1 MCNHNQKYKN
11 INTIIIGGGL
21 GGLIAGATLSK
32 RGKKVLLLEQHYIP
46 GGCATSFKRKDFV
59 MEVGLHELDG
69 LHNLDTK
76 VEIFNYLDVFKHI
89 KFLQIP
95 ELFQLNRPEFNFTV
109 PHGNE
114 EAIKKLV
121 EAFPEEEQ
129 AIQHF
134 VKLINGVLKE
144 IPKIPQSKYIATLI
158 YPLMPLLFPNVVKSS
173 RITVGDWLD
182 KHIKN
187 EKLKLLLTTNILY
200 YSDDPYNMS
209 MMYFSAA
216 QGSYIGGGGYFIKG
230 GSQKL
235 SDYLSLYIEQMGGQ
249 VLLGKMVEDILV
261 DNGIAVGVRYR
272 DAFNN
277 KIGKISIYSDTII
290 ANVAIPNVLKM
301 LPIQYQPIVEDKI
314 KDLEE
319 SCSLIS
325 IYMGF
330 NADLKKIG
338 VKHYSSFFQGE
349 DIQTLSD
356 IKNNF
361 KGDWQNRSFV
371 FVDYSQV
378 DSNLCPEGKS
388 VGVICAA
395 DYLSDW
401 EDLNTIDYK
410 KKKEEV
416 AQIFFNRL
424 EKYYPCIM
432 NHLECYEVGTAKTI
446 QKYTLNHKGTPYGF
460 SQKLSQSAQKRDF
473 SISQI
478 KNLYFASAWTF
489 PGGGY
494 TGTIISGFLTANK
507 IIKLS
512 RLLKY
517 DNSKIED
524 ERKVKLIAK
533 REIAENTL
541 ELTFEKPKHF
551 EHVAGQYVVLKI
563 DNPHY
568 TELDLSFRSL
578 SIVSH
583 PKDETLKFSMR
594 KSNSSFKKNIATITQ
609 GDTLTI
615 FGPIGNFLLDDLDDF
630 DSNIVFLI
638 SGIGITPIIPMLK
651 DLVGKKHKGKIVLF
665 YTNKSIETAAYHNEL
680 QSVLLENYSY
690 FPIYTLN
697 GKRINE
703 ILLKD
708 KLKNLDDFKYYIVGT
723 KSFLKTMQ
731 EILVKNNVNSDK
743 IKIDDFG

>member
-1 MCNHNQKYKN
+1 MKKYN
-11 INTIIIGGGL
+11 SIIIGGGL

-32 RGKKVLLLEQHYIP
+32 RGQKVLLLEQHYIP

-69 LHNLDTK
+69 LHDLDTK

-89 KFLQIP
+89 EFLQVP
-95 ELFQLNRPEFNFTV
+95 ELFQLNRHEFNFTF
-109 PHGNE
+109 PHGNK
-114 EAIKKLV
+114 EAIKKLT
-121 EAFPEEEQ
+121 EAFPEEEKG
-129 AIQHF
+129 IQKYF
-134 VKLINGVLKE
+134 ELINGVLKE
-144 IPKIPQSKYIATLI
+144 IPKIPQSKFISTLI
-158 YPLMPLLFPNVVKSS
+158 YPIMPLLFPNVVKSS
-173 RITVGDWLD
+173 GITVGDWLD
-182 KHIKN
+182 RHIKN

-209 MMYFSAA
+209 MMYYSVA
-216 QGSYIGGGGYFIKG
+216 QGSYIGGGGHFIKG

-235 SDYLSLYIEQMGGQ
+235 SDYLSHSIEQMGGQ

-261 DNGIAVGVRYR
+261 DKGVAVGVKYR
-272 DAFNN
+272 DAFNSKLN
-277 KIGKISIYSDTII
+277 KVSMYADTII
-290 ANVAIPNVLKM
+290 VNAAIPNVLKM
-301 LPIQYQPIVEDKI
+301 LPLQYQPSVQNKI

-330 NADLKKIG
+330 NVDLKKFG

-349 DIQTLSD
+349 DIQTLKDLKS
-356 IKNNF
+356 NF
-361 KGDWQNRSFV
+361 KGDWQNKSFV

-401 EDLNTIDYK
+401 ENLDAIAYK

-416 AQIFFNRL
+416 AQLFFNRL
-424 EKYYPCIM
+424 EKHHPGIM
-432 NHLECYEVGTAKTI
+432 SHLEYYEVGTAKTI
-446 QKYTLNHKGTPYGF
+446 KRYTLNPKGTPYGY

-473 SISQI
+473 SIPKI
-478 KNLYFASAWTF
+478 KNLHFASAWTF

-507 IIKLS
+507 ITKSS
-512 RLLKY
+512 RLLNY
-517 DNSKIED
+517 DNSEIEN
-524 ERKVKLIAK
+524 ERQLKLIDK
-533 REIAENTL
+533 REVTENTL
-541 ELTFEKPKHF
+541 ELTFEKPKLF

-568 TELDLSFRSL
+568 AELDLPFRSL

-594 KSNSSFKKNIATITQ
+594 KSNSSFKRSISAMTQ
-609 GDTLTI
+609 GETATI
-615 FGPIGNFLLDDLDDF
+615 FGPIGNFLLDGNEA
-630 DSNIVFLI
+630 NIVFLI
-638 SGIGITPIIPMLK
+638 SGIGITPIIPMLE
-651 DLVGKKHKGKIVLF
+651 DLVGNKHKGKIVLF
-665 YTNKSIETAAYHNEL
+665 YTNKSIGTTAYHNEL
-680 QSVLLENYSY
+680 QSVQLENYSY
-690 FPIYTLN
+690 FPIYTLTGN
-697 GKRINE
+697 RINE
-703 ILLKD
+703 TLLKEN
-708 KLKNLDDFKYYIVGT
+708 LGNLDDFKYYLVGT
-723 KSFLKTMQ
+723 KSFIKAMQ
-731 EILVKNNVNSDK
+731 EILIHNNVNIDK
-743 IKIDDFG
+743 IKVDDFG

>member
-1 MCNHNQKYKN
+1 MKKYN
-11 INTIIIGGGL
+11 AIIIGGGL

-32 RGKKVLLLEQHYIP
+32 RGYKVLLLEQHYIP

-69 LHNLDTK
+69 LHDLDTK
-76 VEIFNYLDVFKHI
+76 VEIFSYLDVFKHI
-89 KFLQIP
+89 DFLQVP
-95 ELFQLNRPEFNFTV
+95 ELFQLNRPEFNFTF
-109 PHGNE
+109 PHGTK
-114 EAIKKLV
+114 EAIKKLT
-121 EAFPEEEQ
+121 EAFPEEEKG
-129 AIQHF
+129 IQQF
-134 VKLINGVLKE
+134 FKLTNGVLKE
-144 IPKIPQSKYIATLI
+144 IPKIPQSKFIATVI

-173 RITVGDWLD
+173 GITVGDWLD

-209 MMYFSAA
+209 MMYFSVA
-216 QGSYIGGGGYFIKG
+216 QGSYIGGGGHFIKG

-235 SDYLSLYIEQMGGQ
+235 SDYLSLYIEQMGGK

-261 DNGIAVGVRYR
+261 DMGVAVGVKYR

-277 KIGKISIYSDTII
+277 KIDKISIYADTII
-290 ANVAIPNVLKM
+290 ANAAIPNVLNM
-301 LPIQYQPIVEDKI
+301 LPIQYQPIVEKKI

-330 NADLKKIG
+330 NADLKEIG
-338 VKHYSSFFQGE
+338 VKHYSTFFQGE
-349 DIQTLSD
+349 DIQTLGDLES
-356 IKNNF
+356 NF
-361 KGDWQNRSFV
+361 KGDWQKKSFV

-378 DSNLCPEGKS
+378 NSNLCPEGKS

-401 EDLNTIDYK
+401 ENLDAIAYK

-416 AQIFFNRL
+416 AQIFFRRM
-424 EKYYPCIM
+424 EKHFPGII
-432 NHLECYEVGTAKTI
+432 NHLEYYEVGTAKTI
-446 QKYTLNHKGTPYGF
+446 KRYTLNPKGTPYGF
-460 SQKLSQSAQKRDF
+460 SQKLSQSAQRRDF
-473 SISQI
+473 SIPQI

-507 IIKLS
+507 ITKSS

-517 DNSKIED
+517 DNSEIED
-524 ERKVKLIAK
+524 ERQVKLIDK
-533 REIAENTL
+533 REVTDNTL

-568 TELDLSFRSL
+568 TELDLPFRSL

-594 KSNSSFKKNIATITQ
+594 KSNSSFKRSVAAMSQ
-609 GDTLTI
+609 GDTATI
-615 FGPIGNFLLDDLDDF
+615 FGPIGNFLLDDF
-630 DSNIVFLI
+630 DSDIVFFI
-638 SGIGITPIIPMLK
+638 SGIGITPIIPMLE

-665 YTNKSIETAAYHNEL
+665 YTNKSIETSAYHSQL
-680 QSVLLENYSY
+680 QSFQLENYSY
-690 FPIYTLN
+690 YPIYTLTGN
-697 GKRINE
+697 RINE
-703 ILLKD
+703 TLLKD
-708 KLKNLDDFKYYIVGT
+708 KLGNLDDFKYYIVGT

-731 EILVKNNVNSDK
+731 EILIKNNVNSDK
-743 IKIDDFG
+743 IKVDDFG